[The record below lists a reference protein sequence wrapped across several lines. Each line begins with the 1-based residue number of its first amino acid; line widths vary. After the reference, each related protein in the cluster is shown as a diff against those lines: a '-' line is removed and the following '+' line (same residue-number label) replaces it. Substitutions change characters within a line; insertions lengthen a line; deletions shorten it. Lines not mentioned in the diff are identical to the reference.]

1 MKSFRIWW
9 GKKIGREPGYLLSFS
24 GDSTWKVEKKDK
36 NTLSSRI
43 CALHDQISKDSLWTP
58 FCEDKK
64 KEHVVLFFVR
74 QESPDL
80 QTFCPLNIDGPIRN
94 QQKSP
99 HMFEKEHHLQ
109 SSIHI
114 IHLHDFFCSSHSFF
128 HPNTKL
134 RLFQGHPPH
143 RPEWPSVAPHD
154 QHIVDVLCFCWRHL
168 RFFCS
173 SQLKTKLYIKI
184 LNATSAMPL
193 SKDDMFFQRSI
204 CMYFLL
210 LHINLLRD
218 ICCIVHVP
226 FYCQTI
232 CVVIELLRLQLLR
245 VCFMYRSCPVLS
257 GPDFSRV

>member
-1 MKSFRIWW
+1 MLF
-9 GKKIGREPGYLLSFS
+9 LLGQSHQICRHFVP
-24 GDSTWKVEKKDK
+24 WKLKL
-36 NTLSSRI
+36 T
-43 CALHDQISKDSLWTP
+43 
-58 FCEDKK
+58 
-64 KEHVVLFFVR
+64 
-74 QESPDL
+74 DL
-80 QTFCPLNIDGPIRN
+80 LEINK
-94 QQKSP
+94 KSP
-99 HMFEKEHHLQ
+99 HIFEKEHHLQ
-109 SSIHI
+109 SSIH
-114 IHLHDFFCSSHSFF
+114 LHDLFCSSHSFL

-154 QHIVDVLCFCWRHL
+154 QHRVDVFFFCWRHL
-168 RFFCS
+168 RFFCW

-184 LNATSAMPL
+184 LNATTAMPW

-210 LHINLLRD
+210 LDINLLRD

-226 FYCQTI
+226 FFCQTI

-257 GPDFSRV
+257 GPDFSHV